1 MEEKLHKTLVSLQQI
16 QFQTWLVM
24 VIFNALNNLT
34 ILLSFQIYC
43 SRFLT
48 YAIFRKC
55 LELLPSI
62 KQFYY
67 PFTWMDVYSYINVYY
82 LKTKPI
88 VLSLYIIYETI
99 VILQVKRISDIFGS
113 FWCVKYNIN
122 YDNLSL
128 VLTFIH
134 LFCTNHHFSRNNDS
148 FHYSEIYIL
157 YIVNK
162 NLFKYEGDK

>member
-88 VLSLYIIYETI
+88 VLSLYITYETI
-99 VILQVKRISDIFGS
+99 VILQVDI
-113 FWCVKYNIN
+113 NTN
-122 YDNLSL
+122 YHLKLYRSYMSSL
-128 VLTFIH
+128 HCLHDYLILNDF
-134 LFCTNHHFSRNNDS
+134 FS
-148 FHYSEIYIL
+148 
-157 YIVNK
+157 
-162 NLFKYEGDK
+162 